1 MSNDRHPR
9 PRIIV
14 KRRHEHEDE
23 GHGGQWKVAYAD
35 FVTAMM
41 AFFMVLWIVSST
53 NATQRQG
60 IARFFNR
67 TLSLDLQGGDGLLDG
82 GKSMVVGAGPAKR
95 AVGREE
101 STQGAEGNGAR
112 GVDAMPTRLDR
123 QRLEAIKAEIER
135 MMRTGDLRDAARHLL
150 IEMTPEG
157 LRIQIFDRDGEAMF
171 DLGSAVP
178 SPRLVHI
185 LGILAGVL
193 ATVPNPMV
201 MAGHTDALPLQAPD
215 YTNWELSA
223 DRANAARRTLEGDG
237 LTSARFV
244 RVEGL
249 AATDL
254 LVPQTPDD
262 PRNRRI
268 AVTLLRRPPPAAQ

>member
-1 MSNDRHPR
+1 MSAERHPR
-9 PRIIV
+9 PRVVI
-14 KRRHEHEDE
+14 KRRQEHAEE
-23 GHGGQWKVAYAD
+23 GHSGQWKVAYAD

-95 AVGREE
+95 AVGREDSGE
-101 STQGAEGNGAR
+101 DAEGNGAR
-112 GVDAMPTRLDR
+112 GVDAMPTRLER
-123 QRLEAIKAEIER
+123 QRLEAIKAEVER
-135 MMRTGDLRDAARHLL
+135 MMRSGELRDAARHLL

-157 LRIQIFDRDGEAMF
+157 LRIQIFDRDGEPMF
-171 DLGSAVP
+171 DLGSAAP
-178 SPRLVHI
+178 SPRLTHI
-185 LGILAGVL
+185 LNVLAGVL
-193 ATVPNPMV
+193 VTVPNPIV
-201 MAGHTDALPLQAPD
+201 LAGHTDALPLQGPD

-223 DRANAARRTLEGDG
+223 DRANAARRTLESDG
-237 LTSARFV
+237 LGATRFV

-254 LVPQTPDD
+254 LVPQTPED

-268 AVTLLRRPPPAAQ
+268 AVTLLRRSQPAGQ